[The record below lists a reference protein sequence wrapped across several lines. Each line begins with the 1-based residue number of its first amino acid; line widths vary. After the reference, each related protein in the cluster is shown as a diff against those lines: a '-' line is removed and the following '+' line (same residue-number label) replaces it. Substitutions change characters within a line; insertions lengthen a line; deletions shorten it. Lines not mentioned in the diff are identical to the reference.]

1 MPGTTPDPI
10 IIDET
15 KEFADAKAACDQV
28 MAWLGQVEPGDVRP
42 PLVNKRRA
50 ATAAVALAKL
60 CVDPTIAAGLAKV
73 PQELFNPVCL
83 ARLKQIGRASCRERV

>member
-28 MAWLGQVEPGDVRP
+28 MTWLGQVEPGDVRP

-50 ATAAVALAKL
+50 AVAALALSKL
-60 CVDPTIAAGLAKV
+60 CADPTIAAGLAKV
-73 PQELFNPVCL
+73 PQELFEPVCL
-83 ARLKQIGRASCRERV
+83 ARL